1 MFMPTSSAFD
11 VANGRLPTTPI
22 GDDIV
27 KTCATSSV
35 FYPQRILMEWI
46 FTMLATWKL
55 SAIDTSN
62 GGFAI
67 TILGTTIVK
76 VGATSV
82 AIFFGLWKHEL
93 LVSQHGF
100 LSKQGLS

>member
-1 MFMPTSSAFD
+1 
-11 VANGRLPTTPI
+11 
-22 GDDIV
+22 
-27 KTCATSSV
+27 
-35 FYPQRILMEWI
+35 
-46 FTMLATWKL
+46 MLATWKL

-82 AIFFGLWKHEL
+82 AIFFGL
-93 LVSQHGF
+93 
-100 LSKQGLS
+100 